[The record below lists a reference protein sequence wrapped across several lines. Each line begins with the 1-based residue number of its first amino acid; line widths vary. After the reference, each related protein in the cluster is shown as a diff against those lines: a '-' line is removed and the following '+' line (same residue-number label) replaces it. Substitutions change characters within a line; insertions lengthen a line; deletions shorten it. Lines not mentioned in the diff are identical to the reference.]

1 LADLSLKDYKQY
13 GSVSTP
19 IAVRFGKRLRKLRKE
34 RGWTQVR
41 LAVELGIDRSYIC
54 DMERGKKNVCLPT
67 MEVLAQGFQITLA
80 QLVSRL
86 DRK

>member
-1 LADLSLKDYKQY
+1 MTTIRCGRVIGEVYRNSL
-13 GSVSTP
+13 GLVLMASRRP
-19 IAVRFGKRLRKLRKE
+19 L
-34 RGWTQVR
+34 
-41 LAVELGIDRSYIC
+41 
-54 DMERGKKNVCLPT
+54 KNVCLPT